1 MLKDMA
7 FNLQKPLL
15 DAFEKLKTLIA
26 SAPILKIVNPTLPIK
41 LKVHA
46 NSKKIGAIL
55 EQKHGPLENPKWRPI
70 GYLSRIFR
78 DYEKKIVQIEKYSHS
93 IVFGVERF
101 HE

>member
-1 MLKDMA
+1 MK
-7 FNLQKPLL
+7 KG
-15 DAFEKLKTLIA
+15 KTLIG
-26 SAPILKIVNPTLPIK
+26 SAPILKIVDLTLPIK
-41 LKVHA
+41 LKVDA

-55 EQKHGPLENPKWRPI
+55 ETKHGSLENPKWRPI